1 MWGCSAE
8 SLRPVAAWISLGA
21 LITACCYLPAPPSGG
36 GAAPQAPPSSPPPP
50 PPTPTLGHSCR
61 LRIDVYLPR
70 SKPSGEPWDVGGGAP
85 DPFAIVRQ
93 DGVELARTQ
102 RVQDSRSAHWELTV
116 ACDHTRS
123 LEIEVL
129 DGDVSLDDSALD
141 IEVPAESDYGE
152 APFGEG
158 TVQVERG

>member
-1 MWGCSAE
+1 MRSVRF
-8 SLRPVAAWISLGA
+8 LVAWLPLGGLVA
-21 LITACCYLPAPPSGG
+21 ACCYLPSPPSGSS
-36 GAAPQAPPSSPPPP
+36 APTSEAPTPP

-61 LRIDVYLPR
+61 LAIDVHLPR
-70 SKPSGEPWDVGGGAP
+70 TKPTGEPWDVGGGAP

-93 DGVELARTQ
+93 DGVELGRTA

-129 DGDVSLDDSALD
+129 DKDVSLDDSALD
-141 IEVPAESDYGE
+141 IEVPAGADFGE

-158 TVQVERG
+158 TVQVQRG